1 MKGGKKWHFF
11 LFLQFSLFF
20 KGIFLH
26 FSFFKR
32 RIAVVVFPSFFNF
45 LKGGS
50 LSPPASRSLLSSSS
64 QSRHAG
70 CSSTA
75 SRMKDTAHHQ
85 DIFATNSLREKEARS
100 TLRNIARSNGRSQ
113 EIDVMKMS
121 NKGERYMFLWYPAP
135 GVAREFGV
143 VKSWLVMVGRVGDFW
158 SAVDSGA

>member
-1 MKGGKKWHFF
+1 MVA
-11 LFLQFSLFF
+11 FS
-20 KGIFLH
+20 
-26 FSFFKR
+26 SFFT
-32 RIAVVVFPSFFNF
+32 F

-121 NKGERYMFLWYPAP
+121 NKGDHYMFLWYPAP
-135 GVAREFGV
+135 ALGCFKKDTLKKNETFTPARNWGVPRKFISRR
-143 VKSWLVMVGRVGDFW
+143 KC
-158 SAVDSGA
+158 